1 MERINTPHAID
12 VTRDTLDSAIGA
24 LAEPVF
30 CV

>member
-1 MERINTPHAID
+1 MERMNTAHAID
-12 VTRDTLDSAIGA
+12 DTRDTLDTVIGA